1 VQHGFM
7 SNTDPAER
15 PAIIACVDDDASVL
29 EALEGLLKAFGY
41 QVLAFTSAEA
51 LLEIHDLGSIS
62 CVITDIRLGS
72 KSGLQLQKDLVAMGH
87 AIPTI
92 IITAFAEAGYRESAM
107 KAGAVDF
114 LSKPI
119 SPERLM
125 QAVRG
130 ALGGVRP

>member
-1 VQHGFM
+1 M
-7 SNTDPAER
+7 
-15 PAIIACVDDDASVL
+15 DDDASVL
-29 EALEGLLKAFGY
+29 EALEGLLRAFGY

-72 KSGLQLQKDLVAMGH
+72 KSGLSFRRTSSRWAMRSQRSSS
-87 AIPTI
+87 PPLP
-92 IITAFAEAGYRESAM
+92 EAGYRELAM

-114 LSKPI
+114 LFKPI